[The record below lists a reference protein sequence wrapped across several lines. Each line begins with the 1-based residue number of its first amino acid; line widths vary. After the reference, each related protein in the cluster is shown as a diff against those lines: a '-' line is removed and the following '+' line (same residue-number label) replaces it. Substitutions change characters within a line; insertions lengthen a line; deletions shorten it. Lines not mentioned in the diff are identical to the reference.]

1 MVPNKD
7 KNQKDPL
14 TYVWKNVYNSIIF
27 DFDNWLDKK
36 NVKNVE
42 SSDAV
47 PFQIFFTKS
56 KAYFSIFLIKQ
67 TPKERILQGTG
78 IEDNIMPN
86 NLLTIKF

>member
-47 PFQIFFTKS
+47 PFQV
-56 KAYFSIFLIKQ
+56 LIYK
-67 TPKERILQGTG
+67 I
-78 IEDNIMPN
+78 
-86 NLLTIKF
+86 